1 MKLDDIIHS
10 WKEDTKIDD
19 LNLDVESTKIPN
31 LHSKYISILSDER
44 IKLRSFLSQKKSLT
58 AKLKSYYSGAATQEE
73 LGALQREQFL
83 GKVLKNELPLN
94 IETDELMISL
104 EAKISAQEV
113 KVLALEEIMKSINN
127 RGFQIKN
134 AIDWRRLTVG
144 GM

>member
-1 MKLDDIIHS
+1 M
-10 WKEDTKIDD
+10 
-19 LNLDVESTKIPN
+19 
-31 LHSKYISILSDER
+31 
-44 IKLRSFLSQKKSLT
+44 
-58 AKLKSYYSGAATQEE
+58 KSYYSGAATREE
-73 LGALQREQFL
+73 LDALQRDQFL

>member
-1 MKLDDIIHS
+1 MKLEQIIDS
-10 WKEDTKIDD
+10 WREDTKLDD
-19 LNLDVESTKIPN
+19 LNLDLESIKIPN
-31 LHSKYISILSDER
+31 LHGKYISILSDER
-44 IKLRSFLSQKKSLT
+44 IRLRSLLTQRKILTNKLRT
-58 AKLKSYYSGAATQEE
+58 YYSGACTQEE
-73 LGALQREQFL
+73 LESLQRDQFL
-83 GKVLKNELPLN
+83 GKVLKTDLQLN
-94 IETDELMISL
+94 VETDELMIEL